1 MALGNQISLM
11 RSIAC
16 GPLWTEFES
25 SRGTSVLLNVTLPA
39 LGLAFI
45 AKGKV
50 GRYFKSISRNGLI
63 LLMSATSP
71 DHLQYATAVRL
82 RIAIWHCSHLRTEAA
97 VPYGLLLHPRPLQ
110 TTSAQSEEGLY
121 RAEITASHFA
131 NAALSLELGGER
143 FLNILE

>member
-1 MALGNQISLM
+1 MS
-11 RSIAC
+11 RSRH
-16 GPLWTEFES
+16 WE
-25 SRGTSVLLNVTLPA
+25 
-39 LGLAFI
+39 LAFI

-63 LLMSATSP
+63 LLMSATST
-71 DHLQYATAVRL
+71 DDLQYATAVRL
-82 RIAIWHCSHLRTEAA
+82 RFAIWHRSHLRTEAA

-110 TTSAQSEEGLY
+110 TISAQSDEGLY
-121 RAEITASHFA
+121 RAEITASRFA